1 MDLERFN
8 NILISNCKLN
18 YSLPV
23 LAGVSGG
30 PDSLC
35 MLDLLKRSGIPT
47 YVVHINHQL
56 REEADAEADK
66 VKAYCDLKQLDCFV
80 IKGDIKEMVK
90 QERLSIEEAAR
101 SFRYTKLFEYAEKY
115 QAQAVL
121 VAHNAEDQ
129 VETVLMHFLRGSGTR
144 GLRGMSMY
152 SLPHPWSDRI
162 PLVRPLLTTSR
173 EEVLNYCEEQHLE
186 PSHDSSNQDT
196 HFFRNRIRVELIPQ
210 LQSYNPEIKQRIK
223 NLAEIVKVE
232 DEFFTQQSMH
242 AWQACILHE
251 GSSYVC
257 LDLSRFLQLHPA
269 LRKRIFLLAT
279 QKIAPRLR
287 DLDFSAM
294 ERAISFAEKKGG
306 RNHLLLL
313 ADIRI
318 TKAFHRE
325 LVISRG
331 DEYLSTSWPQ
341 LCEQNLRRSLLEGQ
355 NEVGNGWWISCR
367 QVEELRAVSA
377 DKSICNM
384 NGLMLD
390 GAILDTFKPGDVI
403 SPFGLGGKAM
413 KLGNY
418 WTNQGLPEAARK
430 MWPLVR
436 SKNGEV
442 LWVVGM
448 EISHHARI
456 NADTDLIHEL
466 SLIHNPVQA

>member
-1 MDLERFN
+1 MDLQRFN
-8 NILISNCKLN
+8 NILITNCKLS

-35 MLDLLKRSGIPT
+35 MLDLLKRAGIPT

-66 VKAYCDLKQLDCFV
+66 VKAYCDIKQLECLV
-80 IKGDIKEMVK
+80 IRGDIKEMVK
-90 QERLSIEEAAR
+90 REKLSIEEAAR
-101 SFRYTKLFEYAEKY
+101 SFRYAKLFEYAEKF

-144 GLRGMSMY
+144 GLRGMSMHF
-152 SLPHPWSDRI
+152 LPHPWSVTI

-173 EEVLNYCEEQHLE
+173 EEILKYCEEQHLE
-186 PSHDSSNQDT
+186 PSHDSSNQDIN
-196 HFFRNRIRVELIPQ
+196 FFRNRIRVELIPQ

-223 NLAEIVKVE
+223 NLAEIVQVE
-232 DEFFTQQSMH
+232 DEYLSLQTMLT
-242 AWQACILHE
+242 WQACILHE
-251 GSSYVC
+251 ESSYVS
-257 LDLSRFLQLHPA
+257 LNIAQFIKLHPA
-269 LRKRIFLLAT
+269 LRRRIFMLAT
-279 QKIAPRLR
+279 QNIAPRLR

-294 ERAISFAEKKGG
+294 ERAIDFAEKKGG
-306 RNHLLLL
+306 RNHQLLL

-331 DEYLSTSWPQ
+331 DEYLSALWPQ
-341 LCEQNLRRSLLEGQ
+341 LSEQNQRRSLQQGR
-355 NEVGNGWWISCR
+355 NEVRDGWWISYR
-367 QVEELRAVSA
+367 RVERLQQYSGN
-377 DKSICNM
+377 KSICCV
-384 NGLMLD
+384 NGLLLD
-390 GAILDTFKPGDVI
+390 GAILDTFKPGDVFA
-403 SPFGLGGKAM
+403 PFGLAGKTM
-413 KLGNY
+413 KLGDY

-436 SKNGEV
+436 AKNGEV

-448 EISHHARI
+448 EISHRASI
-456 NADTDLIHEL
+456 NADTDLITEL
-466 SLIHNPVQA
+466 SLIHNPAQA